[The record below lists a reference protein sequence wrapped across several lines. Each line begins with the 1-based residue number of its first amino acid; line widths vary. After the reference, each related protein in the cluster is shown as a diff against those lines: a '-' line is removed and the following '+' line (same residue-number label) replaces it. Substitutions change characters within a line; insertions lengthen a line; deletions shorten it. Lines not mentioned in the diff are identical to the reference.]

1 MIMVHK
7 DRRIEFRSQ
16 GFKQS
21 QSRGKIVN
29 QKANTQDIQCLQ
41 LVKIGVNFC
50 VQSPYKHKVGN
61 FGVVPCNIIT
71 AHNIFCV
78 SNYFYVIVQ
87 GVTVTGGGSVSACGA
102 GGDGA
107 DGTVILGGKKCE
119 MC

>member
-1 MIMVHK
+1 M
-7 DRRIEFRSQ
+7 
-16 GFKQS
+16 
-21 QSRGKIVN
+21 
-29 QKANTQDIQCLQ
+29 
-41 LVKIGVNFC
+41 KIGVNFC

-87 GVTVTGGGSVSACGA
+87 GVTVTGGGSVSACGD
-102 GGDGA
+102 GGDG
-107 DGTVILGGKKCE
+107 TVVLGGKKCE